1 MQANPV
7 LRFPTQPGRLAP
19 PTTVVGLSVLLH
31 TALLAVLV
39 VIAAAP
45 RQLPRAQV
53 ETTVAMVF
61 QPAAPELA
69 SVAQPE
75 PPQPAPAVEQVP
87 PPPTPEPPQP
97 TPAVEQVPPPPTP
110 EPPSSLPDPAPV
122 MAPPPVEQTPAPTPP
137 VPVPEPAREVT
148 RPVTPEHHAAPP
160 RPNPSRPHPH
170 RPSAPATTQPAEHTE
185 LASLAAGP
193 SAAIIPPRPV
203 AGLAGNV
210 APSYPE
216 SARRRG
222 EQGRVMLRVTVST
235 EGSPMDVSV
244 ADSSG
249 HPTLDEAAVS
259 AVRRWRFTPATQ
271 AGRPLVAT
279 AEVPVVFHLT
289 D

>member
-1 MQANPV
+1 MQANLG

-19 PTTVVGLSVLLH
+19 PTSVVGLSVLLH
-31 TALLAVLV
+31 AALLAVLV
-39 VIAAAP
+39 VIAGAP
-45 RQLPRAQV
+45 RQLPTAQV
-53 ETTVAMVF
+53 ETSVAMVF
-61 QPAAPELA
+61 QPATPEPAPV
-69 SVAQPE
+69 SQPE
-75 PPQPAPAVEQVP
+75 PPQPEPAVEQVP
-87 PPPTPEPPQP
+87 PPPTPEPPP
-97 TPAVEQVPPPPTP
+97 
-110 EPPSSLPDPAPV
+110 SLPEPAPV
-122 MAPPPVEQTPAPTPP
+122 MAPPPAEEAPAPTPP
-137 VPVPEPAREVT
+137 VPVAPEPVREFA

-160 RPNPSRPHPH
+160 RPNPPRPHPH
-170 RPSAPATTQPAEHTE
+170 RPSALATTQPAENTE
-185 LASLAAGP
+185 LASLPTGP

-203 AGLAGNV
+203 AGLAGNL
-210 APSYPE
+210 APFYPE

>member
-1 MQANPV
+1 MQANSG

-31 TALLAVLV
+31 AALLAVLV
-39 VIAAAP
+39 VIAGAP
-45 RQLPRAQV
+45 RQLPTAQV

-61 QPAAPELA
+61 QAVTPELA
-69 SVAQPE
+69 PVSQPE
-75 PPQPAPAVEQVP
+75 PPQPE
-87 PPPTPEPPQP
+87 
-97 TPAVEQVPPPPTP
+97 PAVEQVPPPPTP
-110 EPPSSLPDPAPV
+110 EPPSSLPEPAPV
-122 MAPPPVEQTPAPTPP
+122 MAPPPVEQAPAPTPP
-137 VPVPEPAREVT
+137 VPAPEPAREVA

-160 RPNPSRPHPH
+160 RPNPPRSHPH

-193 SAAIIPPRPV
+193 PTAIVPPRPV

-222 EQGRVMLRVTVST
+222 EQGRVMLRVTVSS

-249 HPTLDEAAVS
+249 HPILDEAAVS

-289 D
+289 E